1 MCPRLLWLLSPRK
14 WKPSTLG
21 LCHVAVDMQGYEGI
35 DAECIWAFVCLFIS
49 LWWSLIPETSGAI
62 LGGDT
67 KELGETDRSFLE
79 SQGRLCLVGGSVH
92 LPVPALL
99 QKG

>member
-67 KELGETDRSFLE
+67 KELVRQTETFWSRRD
-79 SQGRLCLVGGSVH
+79 VSV
-92 LPVPALL
+92 L
-99 QKG
+99 